1 MSSYILIKTD
11 QQNKLEQALY
21 DLANLYSSSED
32 TEGIQLYRKKGLAT
46 EFLIRF
52 SNQPDFVGFSYYVN
66 YLDYP
71 IGLDEFSFKVYGF
84 YNSSQLYEFSKL
96 KNSGWLMIYTN
107 PKDEYG
113 DNVYIVNESN
123 KTFIYDFGG
132 NLTEIDKSV
141 LPYKL
146 VSISQEDYH
155 HITDIY
161 PAPKDKAD
169 KKLWWKFW

>member
-11 QQNKLEQALY
+11 HQNKLEKAIY
-21 DLANLYSSSED
+21 DLVDLYKD
-32 TEGIQLYRKKGLAT
+32 TSFAHGLQLYRKKGEYDKFVL
-46 EFLIRF
+46 RF
-52 SNQPDFVGFSYYVN
+52 TNEPDFERFNYFVN